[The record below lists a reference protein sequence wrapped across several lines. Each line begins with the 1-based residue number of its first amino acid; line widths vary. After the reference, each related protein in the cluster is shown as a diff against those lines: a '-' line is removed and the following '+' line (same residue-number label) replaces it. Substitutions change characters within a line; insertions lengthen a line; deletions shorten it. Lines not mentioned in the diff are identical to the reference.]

1 MISNTLPK
9 SRWIAVT
16 WFPSTV
22 NFKQLSD
29 RSWMIYLWQHQ
40 AAYSLMIP
48 LLLGCSGLFFS
59 ICWNFLE
66 VSSRIIPLLKRVANV
81 FVAGLNS
88 SDLCKYIKSFKKQ
101 FLFSSSGSFYEVA
114 GCLSTSAELWPRQA
128 GVMSMCDYCA
138 PAGAMSMCDYC
149 AGRKSHIHLCLHP
162 EIFFIHSALGAVQH
176 EIHPDNVPYCPQC
189 SPDAVAFRNPNKLKN
204 KLIGAYICSFK
215 S

>member
-66 VSSRIIPLLKRVANV
+66 VSSRIIPLLKRAANV

-101 FLFSSSGSFYEVA
+101 FLFSSSGGFYEVA
-114 GCLSTSAELWPRQA
+114 GCLSTSAELWPQEA
-128 GVMSMCDYCA
+128 GVRCHQLGQWACVIIAQGEKVTTTCA
-138 PAGAMSMCDYC
+138 SIP
-149 AGRKSHIHLCLHP
+149 K
-162 EIFFIHSALGAVQH
+162 FFSFTQPWV
-176 EIHPDNVPYCPQC
+176 QC
-189 SPDAVAFRNPNKLKN
+189 SMKYTQTMYPTARSAPQMLWPLGTQINSKIN
-204 KLIGAYICSFK
+204 
-215 S
+215 